1 MKKKGMSL
9 RLTSGNSKQT
19 NKAYVDLCEQV
30 QLLRKSIILIHE
42 QLARIE
48 SKLDDQVAKVNA
60 SILLK

>member
-1 MKKKGMSL
+1 MSL
-9 RLTSGNSKQT
+9 GLTDSNSEIINKTYT
-19 NKAYVDLCEQV
+19 NTELFEQV
-30 QLLRKSIILIHE
+30 LLLRKSVVLVHE